1 MASTTHLLTFE
12 EFERLPDTPGK
23 RELLDGELIELPPP
37 KRKHSRIQLRIHSR
51 LRPYVLDRRLGELH
65 MGAGFK
71 LGSRGW
77 VQPDLSLITD
87 EQDRSG
93 DPEGYF
99 EEAPRLA
106 VEIISPSNTAQSVD
120 RKLARYF
127 EYGSEEVWV
136 FYPASRRVWLYRRN
150 QRVAI
155 EQRDVLESKMF
166 PGWKLDLAEIFA

>member
-1 MASTTHLLTFE
+1 ME
-12 EFERLPDTPGK
+12 
-23 RELLDGELIELPPP
+23 
-37 KRKHSRIQLRIHSR
+37 
-51 LRPYVLDRRLGELH
+51 
-65 MGAGFK
+65 AGFK
-71 LGSRGW
+71 LGSRSW
-77 VQPDLSLITD
+77 VQPDLSLITE
-87 EQDRSG
+87 EQDHSG

-150 QRVAI
+150 EGVAT
-155 EQRDVLESKMF
+155 EQRDVLDSKMF